1 MTVSASTDTQIIDF
15 SAHHALL
22 AELRA
27 TLPSVPRADLPAFFA
42 AAERAGRRLPEEVIR
57 TLISFRDRG
66 SEAGYLLLR
75 GLPVDE
81 HLPSTPNST
90 PAPVDRPLI
99 AAEAW
104 LAMVGRVLGLPTGYH
119 ELRAGTLYHDVYP
132 SPGAH
137 HLSSETSETL
147 LEFHTEMAY
156 HVQQPQYVMLAC
168 SRADHERKAAT
179 LVGSVRRALP
189 SVSAEARRVLMAEPM
204 PCFLDVAFRGND
216 PNQERGPA
224 ARVQVLSGDPGD
236 PLLGYDRELL
246 APATPAAK
254 DALDELSAALDGITE
269 AVRLTPG
276 DLLIIDNYRTTHAR
290 TPFIPRWDGRDRWLH
305 RMYIRVPERMH
316 GTGEPGDVVTFV
328 PRR

>member
-1 MTVSASTDTQIIDF
+1 MSASTDTRIIDL

-27 TLPSVPRADLPAFFA
+27 TLPTVPRADLPAFFA
-42 AAERAGRRLPEEVIR
+42 AAERASRRLPAAVTR
-57 TLISFRDRG
+57 TLISFRDHG

-81 HLPSTPNST
+81 HLPATPAST
-90 PAPVDRPLI
+90 PAPAGRALI
-99 AAEAW
+99 SAEAW
-104 LAMVGRVLGLPTGYH
+104 LALVGRVLGLPTGYH
-119 ELRAGTLYHDVYP
+119 ELRDGSVYHDVYP

-137 HLSSETSETL
+137 YLSSETSETL

-156 HVQQPQYVMLAC
+156 HVHQPQYVMLAC

-189 SVSAEARRVLMAEPM
+189 SVPAEARRVLMAEPM
-204 PCFLDVAFRGND
+204 PCFLDVAFRGDD
-216 PNQERGPA
+216 PDQVRGPA
-224 ARVQVLSGDPGD
+224 ARVPVLSGDPGD

-246 APATPAAK
+246 APDTPAAK
-254 DALDELSAALDGITE
+254 DALDELSKALDNITE
-269 AVRLTPG
+269 AVRLIPG

-290 TPFIPRWDGRDRWLH
+290 TPFTPRWDGRDRWLH

-316 GTGEPGDVVTFV
+316 GPGEPGDVVMFV